1 MQFAVNLMIVC
12 IIYNCCCYDENLE
25 PIVINYPT
33 GKPPMKFKET
43 KGLNCDTCELGVVCH
58 TN

>member
-43 KGLNCDTCELGVVCH
+43 KGLNCDTCELGVVC
-58 TN
+58 